1 MASTLAKL
9 NDISRRL
16 EKILLDLRAAQA
28 ADSQLRELAGEL
40 CDAVNAAP
48 EVAIASVLLNQIGG
62 IYSVRHCVET
72 AIVTVIVGRAM
83 GKPASEIL
91 TIAGAA
97 MTMNVGMLRHHERF
111 QSTDALSPE
120 DRALVRRHPAEG
132 VSMLRSAG
140 VSDKAWLDY
149 VLLHH
154 ESDDGSGYPEGL
166 HGAAIPL
173 NAKLISLADR
183 YCASVSARNYRR
195 SLPPDRALRALCI
208 DNDVPVDVTLA
219 RHFIEKLGQFPPG
232 ALVRLKNGECGVVS
246 QIGGGGQLA
255 IHALRGADGAP
266 LVPPAMRSSADSGCA
281 VEESLTEVQLG
292 MHFSMKSV
300 WGDAAT
306 VT

>member
-16 EKILLDLRAAQA
+16 EKILLDLRAAHG
-28 ADSQLRELAGEL
+28 ADGQLRELAGEL
-40 CDAVNAAP
+40 CDAVAAAP
-48 EVAIASVLLNQIGG
+48 DVAIASVMLNQIGG

-72 AIVTVIVGRAM
+72 AIVTVVVGRSM
-83 GKPASEIL
+83 GKPAGEVL

-97 MTMNVGMLRHHERF
+97 LTMNVGMLRHHERF
-111 QSTDALSPE
+111 QSMDALSPE
-120 DRALVRRHPAEG
+120 DRAVVRRHPAES

-140 VSDKAWLDY
+140 ISDKAWLDY

-166 HGAAIPL
+166 HGDAIPL
-173 NAKLISLADR
+173 NAKLINLADR

-195 SLPPDRALRALCI
+195 SLPPNQALRALCI

-232 ALVRLKNGECGVVS
+232 ALVRLKNGECGVVAR
-246 QIGGGGQLA
+246 IGAQGELT
-255 IHALRGADGAP
+255 IHVLRGADGAP
-266 LVPPAMRSSADSGCA
+266 LAPPGQRSSTDPACS
-281 VEESLTEVQLG
+281 VEEALTEVQLG

-300 WGDAAT
+300 WGEAAAIG
-306 VT
+306 